1 MAIYHQSFGS
11 TDNPELVLLHGWG
24 MSSAI
29 WQTLMSELTMSFYVT
44 LIDLPGLGRSAG
56 VDSVKRVEGTL
67 SLDSIAEQVAAVVK
81 QPAYWLGWSLGGLI
95 ATQIAVQY
103 PEKVKGLITVASNP
117 CFVQKTDWPS
127 AMERGVYA
135 QFKEAVA
142 VNPEKA
148 LMRFAMLQVQGS
160 EAAKP
165 LLKQIKAVL
174 AESQPTHLLETLTL
188 LENDIRER
196 LSQLRCPVLHIYGAA
211 DQLVPVCIVSAVA
224 ELSSE
229 LSSKFSP
236 AHQIVCFES
245 AGHLPFLSHPEAFM
259 QSLLD
264 FTRSAIIH
272 G

>member
-1 MAIYHQSFGS
+1 MALYHQSFGS

-24 MSSAI
+24 MSSDI
-29 WQTLMSELTMSFYVT
+29 WQTLLPELSLCFYVT
-44 LIDLPGLGRSAG
+44 LIDLPGLGRSG
-56 VDSVKRVEGTL
+56 GMQGGL
-67 SLDSIAEQVAAVVK
+67 SLDSIAEQVATVVK

-95 ATQIAVQY
+95 ATQIAVQHS
-103 PEKVKGLITVASNP
+103 EKVKGLITVASNP

-127 AMERGVYA
+127 AMDRSVYA
-135 QFKEAVA
+135 KFKGAVA

-148 LMRFAMLQVQGS
+148 LIRFAMLQVQGS

-174 AESQPTHLLETLTL
+174 AESQPTHLLKTLTL
-188 LENDIRER
+188 LENDIREQW
-196 LSQLRCPVLHIYGAA
+196 SQLLCPVLHIYGGA
-211 DQLVPVCIVSAVA
+211 DQLVPASIVSAVA

-229 LSSKFSP
+229 LSP

-259 QSLLD
+259 RSLLD